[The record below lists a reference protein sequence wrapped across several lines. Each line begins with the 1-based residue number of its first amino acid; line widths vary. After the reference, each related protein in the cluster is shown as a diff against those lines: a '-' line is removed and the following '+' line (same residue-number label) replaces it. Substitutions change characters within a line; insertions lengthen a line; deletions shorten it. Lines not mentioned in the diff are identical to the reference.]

1 MKDAEMQRSRRHRAI
16 VVSPLQQ
23 VLERLHRQLSEDR
36 GGKLASYIPELAQ
49 VDPEPFGIALVTI
62 DGMVYQAG
70 DCGQQFTI
78 QSISKPLTY
87 GYALQA
93 CGVEAVLRK
102 IGVEPTG
109 DAFNS
114 INLEPLT
121 GRPRNPMINAGA
133 IATCGLIPGA
143 DPLQRFERVLA
154 HIGGFCGRHLELNE
168 AVYCSEKATGHRN
181 RAIAHLLRNFNILE
195 GDPEDPLDL
204 YFRLCSVSV
213 TCRDLAMIAAT
224 LAHNGLNPLDSVQVL
239 DSQNVRRVLSVMA
252 SCGMYDASGAWLY
265 DVGMP
270 AKSGVGGGIMAV
282 LPGQF
287 GLAVFSPR
295 LDERGNSVRGLGVI
309 KAFSEEFQLHL
320 FHGERGLPGAIRASY
335 SDAVLGSRT
344 ERNAAE
350 TRVLEAHGDNVRVFE
365 LKGRLSFGSIELL
378 IREIGRLPCE
388 GVSVTVLD
396 LQRVTAIDDAAT
408 VLLAEACEGWSGE
421 RRQMIFTGAD
431 RVDDFR
437 SRLTLRL
444 EEQLPAP
451 YVEMM
456 FRFADTDS
464 ALEWAEAAILRANGA
479 SRDPLAEV
487 ALSQQE
493 LLQQFSPEE
502 LAAITRLVE
511 PVSFARG
518 TLILSTDGRGSA
530 QNSGSLFF
538 LCSGKV
544 SISLPGEAG
553 SDDEGQRI
561 RLSVL
566 WPGSAFGEIAV
577 LDHDTR
583 SADVSADTEV
593 RCLSFRLAAL
603 QRLPPPQAAA
613 IQLKLTQG
621 LAKLLARRLR
631 RVNREFQALS

>member
-1 MKDAEMQRSRRHRAI
+1 MKPAPRPDAPPHPI
-16 VVSPLQQ
+16 QQ
-23 VLERLHRQLSEDR
+23 VLQRLHRQLLDDR
-36 GGKLASYIPELAQ
+36 RGKLASYIPELAR
-49 VDPEPFGIALVTI
+49 VDAEPFGIALVTI

-70 DCGQQFTI
+70 DCERHFTI
-78 QSISKPLTY
+78 QSISKPFTY

-93 CGVEAVLRK
+93 RGVAAVLAK
-102 IGVEPTG
+102 VGVEPTG

-114 INLEPLT
+114 ISLEPET
-121 GRPRNPMINAGA
+121 GRPRNPMVNAGA
-133 IATCGLIPGA
+133 IATCGLIPGI
-143 DPLQRFERVLA
+143 DPQQRFERVLA
-154 HIGGFCGRHLELNE
+154 HLGGFCGRRLLLNE
-168 AVYCSEKATGHRN
+168 PVYLSEKATGHRN

-195 GDPEDPLDL
+195 DDPEDPLDL

-213 TCRDLAMIAAT
+213 TCRDLAMMAAT

-270 AKSGVGGGIMAV
+270 AKSGVGGGVMAV

-320 FHGERGLPGAIRASY
+320 FHGERGLPGAIRAAY
-335 SDAVLGSRT
+335 SGAVLGSRT
-344 ERNAAE
+344 ERSESE
-350 TRVLEAHGDNVRVFE
+350 TRVLEAHGDEVRVFE

-378 IREIGRLPCE
+378 IREISGLPCA
-388 GVSVTVLD
+388 GVAVTVLD

-408 VLLAEACEGWSGE
+408 ALLAEACGGWSGE
-421 RRQMIFTGAD
+421 QRQMLFTGAE

-437 SRLTLRL
+437 RRLSRLL
-444 EEQLPAP
+444 QDGVPAP
-451 YVEMM
+451 YLEQM

-464 ALEWAEAAILRANGA
+464 ALQWSEAAILQANGLR
-479 SRDPLAEV
+479 RDPLAEV
-487 ALSQQE
+487 PLSGQE
-493 LLQQFSPEE
+493 LLRHFNPEE
-502 LAAITRLVE
+502 LAAIESLVE
-511 PVSFARG
+511 LVHFARG
-518 TLILSTDGRGSA
+518 TLILSTEGGGEARGG
-530 QNSGSLFF
+530 GSLFF
-538 LCSGKV
+538 LYSGTV
-544 SISLPGEAG
+544 SISLPGETG
-553 SDDEGQRI
+553 GDTEGPRM
-561 RLSVL
+561 RLSAL

-583 SADVSADTEV
+583 SADVIADTEV
-593 RCLSFRLAAL
+593 RCFSFKLSSLR
-603 QRLPPPQAAA
+603 RLPAPLAAA

>member
-1 MKDAEMQRSRRHRAI
+1 MRRGETRRSGSHQAI
-16 VVSPLQQ
+16 AVSPLQQ

-36 GGKLASYIPELAQ
+36 GGKLASYIPELAR

-93 CGVEAVLRK
+93 CGVAAVLAR

-114 INLEPLT
+114 ISLEPGT
-121 GRPRNPMINAGA
+121 GRPRNPMVNAGA

-143 DPLQRFERVLA
+143 DPVQRFERVMA
-154 HIGGFCGRHLELNE
+154 HIGDFCGRPLQLNE
-168 AVYCSEKATGHRN
+168 AVYRSEKATGHRN

-204 YFRLCSVSV
+204 YFRLCSISV

-224 LAHNGLNPLDSVQVL
+224 LAHNGLNPLDQVQVL
-239 DSQNVRRVLSVMA
+239 DTQNVRRVLSVMA

-270 AKSGVGGGIMAV
+270 AKSGVGGGVMAV

-295 LDERGNSVRGLGVI
+295 LDERGNSVRGIGVI

-320 FHGERGLPGAIRASY
+320 FHGERGLPGAIRAAY
-335 SDAVLGSRT
+335 SGAVLGSRT
-344 ERNAAE
+344 ERNESE
-350 TRVLEAHGDNVRVFE
+350 TRLLEAHGDSTRIFE

-378 IREIGRLPCE
+378 IREIGLLACE
-388 GVSVTVLD
+388 GLSVTVLD

-408 VLLAEACEGWSGE
+408 VLLAEACAGWHGEG
-421 RRQMIFTGAD
+421 RQMIFTGVE

-437 SRLTLRL
+437 QRLSQRL
-444 EEQLPAP
+444 GEQVPAA
-451 YVEMM
+451 YLALM

-464 ALEWAEAAILRANGA
+464 ALEWTEGAVLEANG
-479 SRDPLAEV
+479 SRRDPLAEV
-487 ALSQQE
+487 PLSGQE
-493 LLQQFSPEE
+493 LLQQFSADE
-502 LAAITRLVE
+502 LAAIESLVE
-511 PVSFARG
+511 PVNFARG
-518 TLILSTDGRGSA
+518 TLILGTGGEGLA

-538 LCSGKV
+538 LCSGTV
-544 SISLPGEAG
+544 SVSLLGEAG
-553 SDDEGQRI
+553 SDDAGQRM

-583 SADVSADTEV
+583 SADVIADTAV
-593 RCLSFRLAAL
+593 RCLSFRLASL
-603 QRLPPPQAAA
+603 QRLPPPLATT

>member
-1 MKDAEMQRSRRHRAI
+1 MKGSEMQRSPGHREIA
-16 VVSPLQQ
+16 VSPLQQ
-23 VLERLHRQLSEDR
+23 VLERLHRQLSEER

-49 VDPEPFGIALVTI
+49 VDPEPFAIALVTI

-70 DCGQQFTI
+70 DCGRQFTI

-93 CGVEAVLRK
+93 CGVAAVLAK

-114 INLEPLT
+114 ISLEPGT
-121 GRPRNPMINAGA
+121 GRPRNPMVNAGA

-143 DPLQRFERVLA
+143 DPVRRFERVMA
-154 HIGGFCGRHLELNE
+154 HIGGFCGRELELDE
-168 AVYCSEKATGHRN
+168 AVYRSEKATGHRN

-239 DSQNVRRVLSVMA
+239 DPQNVRRVLSVMA

-287 GLAVFSPR
+287 GLAVYSPR
-295 LDERGNSVRGLGVI
+295 LDERGNSVRGIGVI

-320 FHGERGLPGAIRASY
+320 FHGERGLPGAIRAAY
-335 SDAVLGSRT
+335 SGAALGSRT
-344 ERNAAE
+344 ERNKDE
-350 TRVLEAHGDNVRVFE
+350 TRLLEAHGDSTRIFE

-378 IREIGRLPCE
+378 IREIGLLPCE
-388 GVSVTVLD
+388 GLSFTVLD

-408 VLLAEACEGWSGE
+408 VLLAEACSGWREEG
-421 RRQMIFTGAD
+421 RQMIFAGAD

-437 SRLTLRL
+437 KRLSQRL
-444 EEQLPAP
+444 EGQLPAA
-451 YVEMM
+451 YLELM
-456 FRFADTDS
+456 FRFADTES
-464 ALEWAEAAILRANGA
+464 AQEWTESAILEANGGM
-479 SRDPLAEV
+479 RDPLTLV
-487 ALSQQE
+487 PLSGQE
-493 LLQQFSPEE
+493 LLQHFSAEE
-502 LAAITRLVE
+502 LAAMEDLVE

-518 TLILSTDGRGSA
+518 TLILGTKGGGCT
-530 QNSGSLFF
+530 QNSGSLYF
-538 LCSGKV
+538 LCSGTV
-544 SISLPGEAG
+544 SVSLPGEAG
-553 SDDEGQRI
+553 SDEAGQRM

-566 WPGSAFGEIAV
+566 WPGSSFGEIAV

-583 SADVSADTEV
+583 SADVIADTAV
-593 RCLSFRLAAL
+593 HCLSFRLASL
-603 QRLPPPQAAA
+603 QRLPAPLATA